1 MRAALAHWSPDGN
14 QIAFSASTPGKPWKV
29 YLLSKDGGKPAPL
42 TSEEIQETDPTW
54 SPDGKTIAFGRIDF
68 VHRDQ
73 TYITQFDLATRQI
86 SQLPGSTGI
95 FAPRWSPEGRFIIA
109 VSFDNNKLMLY
120 DVKAAKWRALNVG
133 LNFGYLAWS
142 HDSAYVYF
150 DTFLSSD
157 SGFFRVRISDGKIE
171 KIADLRKIRQFPGQF
186 GPGSWTG
193 LAPGEIPLLPRNI
206 STEEIYAFDLQLP

>member
-1 MRAALAHWSPDGN
+1 M
-14 QIAFSASTPGKPWKV
+14 
-29 YLLSKDGGKPAPL
+29 
-42 TSEEIQETDPTW
+42 
-54 SPDGKTIAFGRIDF
+54 
-68 VHRDQ
+68 
-73 TYITQFDLATRQI
+73 
-86 SQLPGSTGI
+86 GI
-95 FAPRWSPEGRFIIA
+95 FAPRWSPDGRFIIA
-109 VSFDNNKLMLY
+109 VSVDNNKLMLY
-120 DVKAAKWRALNVG
+120 DVKAAKWRSLDVG

-157 SGFFRVRISDGKIE
+157 SGYFRVRISDGKIE
-171 KIADLRKIRQFPGQF
+171 KIADLKKIRQFPGQF